1 MLNQV
6 GAKSN
11 QLGLTCT
18 DLVLDHAIYS
28 KALEAI
34 NNPINQHLKDVINL
48 RMGGFHACGI
58 FLAVIGKRFGS
69 AGLKDLIIEANL
81 AGTDSTDCI
90 LKGKHY
96 NRGVRIMKYVYEAL
110 QRLKIEKFNEWLQT
124 EERGN
129 PVEKFTSS
137 EVFNNLLQER
147 KPASIQAGMNDI
159 EDLACLFK
167 EYEEKLRN
175 QEFGPM
181 AAFWQS
187 FIDMV
192 QILLDFIRAVRGGDW
207 DMHLETCQRMLVWI
221 HAYDRINYSRHFTYY
236 WASQQSIEERFPSIY
251 QEFKNGNFSTKRTPG
266 KFNMLPPDQVIEQT
280 INRDQKGSGGI
291 KHISA
296 SIGLVQRWVLSSHNT
311 STIVADMRKGIGL
324 DNSNVIPK
332 DLNCKRIDFD
342 ETCVRNCQ
350 EVIGKE
356 ILFKQV
362 LWFSF
367 FSANEKT
374 VTFGIS

>member
-6 GAKSN
+6 TAKSS

-34 NNPINQHLKDVINL
+34 NNPINEHLRGVVNL

-69 AGLKDLIIEANL
+69 AGLKDLIIESNL
-81 AGTDSTDCI
+81 AGTDSTDRI

-110 QRLKIEKFNEWLQT
+110 QRLKIETFQDWIQK
-124 EERGN
+124 
-129 PVEKFTSS
+129 EKKDNLVAEFTTS
-137 EVFNNLLQER
+137 EAFANLLEER
-147 KPASIQAGMNDI
+147 KPVAMQAGMDGI
-159 EDLACLFK
+159 EDLASLFM
-167 EYEEKLRN
+167 EYEEKIRN

-181 AAFWQS
+181 AAFWQT
-187 FIDMV
+187 FLDMV
-192 QILLDFIRAVRGGDW
+192 QILLDFIRAVRTGDW
-207 DMHLETCQRMLVWI
+207 DMHLQTCQRMLVWI
-221 HAYDRINYSRHFTYY
+221 HAYDRVNYSRHFTYY
-236 WASQQSIEERFPSIY
+236 WASQQNIQEKFPTIY

-291 KHISA
+291 KHMSA
-296 SIGLVQRWVLSSHNT
+296 SVGSVQRWVLSSHNT
-311 STIVADMRKGIGL
+311 ATIVADMRKSIGL
-324 DNSNVIPK
+324 DKPSIIPK
-332 DLNCKRIDFD
+332 DLNSKRMDFD

-350 EVIGKE
+350 DVIGKK
-356 ILFKQV
+356 LCFKSNN
-362 LWFSF
+362 FDSPF
-367 FSANEKT
+367 
-374 VTFGIS
+374 